1 MTLPETAKDTTM
13 SVRTRSLKPGVAPL
27 LFCLLSMGLPPQAL
41 AGRLL
46 DAIRDVDVNDYA
58 LGVGIS
64 TSNSPYADTDA
75 SRYLYPYLTSLQ
87 DPTLT
92 DNALL
97 IEGSEIGGRL
107 FSSNS
112 AWEFGVVGRLQT
124 LGFGPDTGP
133 ALAGLPP
140 RGWTLEAGGMAGWR
154 GGPVQVNLK
163 HYWELLGR
171 HSGTTQELRF
181 AYPRTLQ
188 NGYVVP
194 YVTLIR
200 QSSKYANYYFGIT
213 PAETAPD
220 REAYDTGSALNV
232 VAGVRWGYRL
242 TPDWLLSVS
251 AEVEN
256 LDDAII
262 KSNLVDKDYT
272 HSVMVG
278 LAYNRALFRRHQ
290 ALDSDSRTARWELSA
305 AYIDAH
311 IDSIQRI
318 DDDVVSQG
326 SPLKLEDSLGLSKRE
341 KLIAGRLAWRFAY
354 YHRLEAEYLRIS
366 RQGSAT
372 LVTPI
377 SVGAATLLAG
387 ETISSDSVLELPQAS
402 YGYSIIRDAQKEV
415 GVSFGLHVPTVRFR
429 LAANDSNVV
438 RTVRATAPLPVLG
451 VFGSLGLPADLSLR
465 ARLQFFRLDVDNYDG
480 NMTKLEFA
488 LDYAPIDRL
497 SVSLGW
503 IGYRLSLDAA
513 DDDFRGR
520 LKLDYQGPQLA
531 ASLRF

>member
-1 MTLPETAKDTTM
+1 M
-13 SVRTRSLKPGVAPL
+13 SARTRSLNASVASTL
-27 LFCLLSMGLPPQAL
+27 LFLLGVSLPPQVL

-58 LGVGIS
+58 LGIGIS
-64 TSNSPYADTDA
+64 TSNRPYADTDA

-87 DPTLT
+87 DATLT

-97 IEGSEIGGRL
+97 LEGSEIGGRL
-107 FSSNS
+107 FSANS

-124 LGFGPDTGP
+124 LGFGTDTGP
-133 ALAGLPP
+133 ALDGLRP
-140 RGWTLEAGGMAGWR
+140 RGWTLEAGGMVGWR

-181 AYPRTLQ
+181 SYPRALRR
-188 NGYVVP
+188 GFVVP
-194 YVTLIR
+194 YVTLLR

-213 PAETAPD
+213 PAESSPE
-220 REAYDTGSALNV
+220 REAYETGSALNV

-242 TPDWLLSVS
+242 NSDWLLSVS
-251 AEVEN
+251 AEAEY

-262 KSNLVDKDYT
+262 KSDLVDKDYT
-272 HSVMVG
+272 RSVTVG

-290 ALDSDSRTARWELSA
+290 PLDSASKTARWELSA
-305 AYIDAH
+305 AYIDAR
-311 IDSIQRI
+311 IDSVQRI
-318 DDDVVSQG
+318 DDDVVSRG
-326 SPLKLEDSLGLSKRE
+326 SPLKLEDSLGLSERE
-341 KLIAGRLAWRFAY
+341 KLIAGRLVWRFAY

-366 RQGSAT
+366 RQSSAT
-372 LVTPI
+372 LETPV
-377 SVGAATLLAG
+377 SVGAATLPAG
-387 ETISSDSVLELPQAS
+387 ETLSTDSVLDLPQAS

-415 GVSFGLHVPTVRFR
+415 GVSFGVHVPQLRFG
-429 LAANDSNVV
+429 LASDDSSVV
-438 RTVRATAPLPVLG
+438 RSVRATAPLPVLG

-503 IGYRLSLDAA
+503 IGYRLSLNAA

-520 LKLDYQGPQLA
+520 LKLDYQGPQIA